1 MPLPQRVAFTCSG
14 CYPLALRLYIPTAGP
29 ASTRSSGP
37 PWLSM
42 SPVSCLL
49 SQRNSNIQSTL
60 QSASI
65 EASDDSDGFSP
76 WESASGMVCLHHI
89 FGTSLSRVQKY
100 SASTQAEQRTKACH
114 CQDLDNTDP
123 ETLSSWILA
132 QQRARAPE
140 ASGNLTMLL
149 TAVAVSCKFVASA
162 VRKVRRLVHHRQ
174 DYFSFREHHQ
184 R

>member
-1 MPLPQRVAFTCSG
+1 
-14 CYPLALRLYIPTAGP
+14 
-29 ASTRSSGP
+29 
-37 PWLSM
+37 
-42 SPVSCLL
+42 
-49 SQRNSNIQSTL
+49 
-60 QSASI
+60 
-65 EASDDSDGFSP
+65 
-76 WESASGMVCLHHI
+76 MVCLYHT

-114 CQDLDNTDP
+114 CQELDNTDP

-162 VRKVRRLVHHRQ
+162 VRKVRRIVRHRQ
-174 DYFSFREHHQ
+174 DYFSFLEHHQ